1 MKSQIFEDT
10 LRICDQIKT
19 DQANYQVV
27 VLSEIYKALLA
38 NTEITKVQLVEKLVK
53 IGWAKR
59 PITKKTRIAYFG
71 SDCPVWVVLTKKSLI
86 SKSGK
91 FIQSTLAE
99 NTTKAQLEQLIFIL
113 ESKI

>member
-10 LRICDQIKT
+10 LLICDQIKT

-27 VLSEIYKALLA
+27 VLSEIFKSQRA
-38 NTEITKVQLVEKLVK
+38 
-53 IGWAKR
+53 
-59 PITKKTRIAYFG
+59 ITKKTRIAYFG

-99 NTTKAQLEQLIFIL
+99 NTTKAQIRELIAIL
-113 ESKI
+113 ETKI

>member
-1 MKSQIFEDT
+1 MKSQIFEET

-19 DQANYQVV
+19 DQSNYQVL

-38 NTEITKVQLVEKLVK
+38 NTEITKVQLVEKLVE

-99 NTTKAQLEQLIFIL
+99 NTTKAQIRELIAIL
-113 ESKI
+113 ETRI